1 MGMYKGIQA
10 YTILCLKPAL
20 QYTIFEKVKATIVS
34 HRRDG
39 RLLAAE
45 AFALGMVARTIS
57 TVFIYPFIRAKVVLQ
72 TSSCDLKGKSI
83 PQMLLDMY
91 NVDGVSS
98 WFQGLGPELARGVLS
113 SALMLMIKDQIG
125 FIVKKAIAT
134 PKVDKAT
141 KLLRN

>member
-39 RLLAAE
+39 RLIAVE
-45 AFALGMVARTIS
+45 AFVLGMLARTIS
-57 TVFIYPFIRAKVVLQ
+57 TVVIYPFIRAKVVLQ
-72 TSSCDLKGKSI
+72 TSSCNQTGRSI
-83 PQMLLDMY
+83 PRMLLDMY
-91 NVDGVSS
+91 NVDGLFS

-125 FIVKKAIAT
+125 NVVKKMLVTSNIDTAT
-134 PKVDKAT
+134 
-141 KLLRN
+141 